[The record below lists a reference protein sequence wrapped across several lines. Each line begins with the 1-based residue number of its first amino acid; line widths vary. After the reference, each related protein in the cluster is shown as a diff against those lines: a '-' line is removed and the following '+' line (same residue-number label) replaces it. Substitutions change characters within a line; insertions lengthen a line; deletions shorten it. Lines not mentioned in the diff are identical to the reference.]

1 MSKKTKKNKASGK
14 AESNLAQ
21 QAVPASVPAKGGQL
35 IATAQNDI
43 TIENYS
49 DILKPQDPTLEA
61 KGEKKGLKLYDEVLQ
76 DARARTAL
84 SKRISKVTRREWQVE
99 PASDEAIDITAAEGV
114 KAILKVLP
122 FDAICKAL
130 LKAILK
136 GFAVGEIVWFR
147 NAEGLIAP
155 LKIKD
160 HNPSRFTFD
169 ADWRLRLLTVDN
181 REEGEELPERKFI
194 VHRFDANANNPFG
207 HGLGSVLFWHV
218 LFKREGVAF
227 WMKFMDKFA
236 SPIPFGKYAHRTS
249 KQEQDKLLGVLRQMV
264 SQGALVA
271 PIGTEVDFL
280 EATRSGEA
288 GYESWCR
295 YWDEQTAE
303 VVLGSTLA
311 TGAKGQGSR
320 AASQTHA
327 DETDGIVDDDSDQL
341 CETLNSTLITWISE
355 LNWPTANP
363 PKVWR
368 PRPRNQS
375 DEADVERKVRWVQ
388 QSALRIL
395 EATRLQGYEPK
406 DVDQWLGDVLGTEVV
421 EYKLPQTADGPIA
434 KGGSKQ
440 ESADFATGETSPVDH
455 LTRQLEELAGPAIH
469 NWTDGIK
476 DKLDG
481 AENYQEASEA
491 LLEAYAEL
499 EVDPLGNLM
508 GDAIAL
514 SEATGR
520 LEVIEE
526 TGISPSGAKSGNS
539 KKN

>member
-1 MSKKTKKNKASGK
+1 MSKKTKKTNGTAKAD
-14 AESNLAQ
+14 SNLAK
-21 QAVPASVPAKGGQL
+21 QAAPASVPIKGGQL
-35 IATAQNDI
+35 IATARNDI

-99 PASDEAIDITAAEGV
+99 PASDEAIDITASEGV
-114 KAILKVLP
+114 EVILKALP
-122 FDAICKAL
+122 FDAICKSL

-136 GFAVGEIVWFR
+136 GFSVAEIVWFR
-147 NAEGLIAP
+147 NTDGLIAP

-160 HNPSRFTFD
+160 QNPMRFTFD
-169 ADWRLRLLTVDN
+169 ADWRIRLLTLDN

-236 SPIPFGKYAHRTS
+236 SPIPFGKYAHGTS
-249 KQEQDKLLGVLRQMV
+249 KEEQDKLLGVLRQMV

-288 GYESWCR
+288 GYEAWCR

-311 TGAKGQGSR
+311 TGVKGQGSR

-327 DETDGIVDDDSDQL
+327 DETDGIVDDDSDQI

-355 LNWPTANP
+355 LNWPAATP

-406 DVDQWLGDVLGTEVV
+406 DVDQWLGNVLGTEVIK
-421 EYKLPQTADGPIA
+421 YKLPFTPEGAA
-434 KGGSKQ
+434 TKSGGKQ
-440 ESADFATGETSPVDH
+440 DSTEFATSEPGPVDH
-455 LTRQLEELAGPAIH
+455 LVSQLEQLAGPKVHSWI
-469 NWTDGIK
+469 DEIK
-476 DKLDG
+476 EKLG
-481 AENYQEASEA
+481 AAEDYADASQA
-491 LLEAYAEL
+491 LLDVYPGL
-499 EVDPLGNLM
+499 EVDPLGNLLS
-508 GDAIAL
+508 DAVMLAEL
-514 SEATGR
+514 QGR
-520 LEVIEE
+520 SDIIDE
-526 TGISPSGAKSGNS
+526 TGFSPTGS